1 MIEQT
6 NSLLP
11 LIQSLFLP
19 SYEGFLLVDSK
30 SYRILIANP
39 SIEKLLGFSAAELP
53 GLKLERILPQ
63 NGLFVRMINVLN
75 EHEINK
81 KVLWQ
86 LRKKN
91 DELIH
96 IEFMLQRQTLPDDSL
111 ECIAIYVEDKSAI
124 KDLEVQIN
132 FTQNLFQAI
141 REVKQ
146 TIQEDK
152 EPNLILQTACIF
164 LQKAKQY
171 DFVWGV
177 LTNEF
182 ENHIEFFEK
191 QSLGLIH
198 KSVVD
203 FFNTPETSMPMKTLL
218 EKTNSS
224 PFSYSNKEDKYK
236 DWCKEF
242 KYSGV
247 MYGFCFPIS
256 WNNLIYGGLEIISFQ
271 ENPFTPDEIS
281 IINEIAVD
289 IGFAIFSKINEE
301 ERYKVLKKT
310 RYQGKLLDTIE
321 IPIFTLDQYLRL
333 EYAND
338 TAIKTLGISF
348 QELKTKDLLGLFHLE
363 DEIVSSILQESVNKQ
378 IIVKNYNNEEISM
391 MFQSSIIRDD
401 NGDFQGLMVILFNLT
416 ELAHAE
422 EALRNSEE
430 RLRTIF
436 ATMNNGIVV
445 VNDEGIILDIAPI
458 FKFLLFQVVPIEA
471 GDFVFSFLDKV
482 HQDLFKNTIQQAQRS
497 LTIQTRDFFYTILN
511 EEYSFQVRFIPI
523 KRFSNLERVVM
534 LVFTDTTEA
543 KRLDR
548 QLIESMKFVSIGE
561 IAAGLAHEI
570 NNPLQSA
577 LLYLD
582 DLIVVEEEDPAE
594 RKLILKKI
602 ESANLRIRDLV
613 RALLDLGR
621 VESPNRDLVS
631 PYYILVRA
639 SELVEVSCKKK
650 GIEFTRHAGPNLPG
664 IFVRWQEIEQVL
676 INCVVNSINAISE
689 MENPVPNP
697 KIEIGIDLVRISK
710 KDWVVFSIEDNG
722 PGMSENVIERAFLPL
737 FTTRREKQGTGLGL
751 SISKK
756 IINDHEGDISIKSK
770 LGEGTK
776 IEILL
781 PAHVET
787 NE

>member
-39 SIEKLLGFSAAELP
+39 SIEKLLGFSPGELP
-53 GLKLERILPQ
+53 GLKLESILPQ

-81 KVLWQ
+81 KALWQ

-91 DELIH
+91 GELIH
-96 IEFMLQRQTLPDDSL
+96 IEFMLQRQTLPDDFL

-124 KDLEVQIN
+124 KDLEIQIN

-152 EPNLILQTACIF
+152 EPNIILQTACHF

-177 LTNEF
+177 LANEF
-182 ENHIEFFEK
+182 ENHIEFSEK
-191 QSLGLIH
+191 QSFGLIH
-198 KSVVD
+198 RSVTD
-203 FFNTPETSMPMKTLL
+203 FFNKTETSMPMKTLL
-218 EKTNSS
+218 EKADGN

-236 DWCKEF
+236 DWYEELKH
-242 KYSGV
+242 SGV
-247 MYGFCFPIS
+247 VYGFCFPIS
-256 WNNLIYGGLEIISFQ
+256 WNNLTYGGLEIISFQ

-363 DEIVSSILQESVNKQ
+363 DEIASSMLLESVNKQ
-378 IIVKNYNNEEISM
+378 IIVKNNNNEEISM

-401 NGDFQGLMVILFNLT
+401 NDDFQGLMVILFNLS

-458 FKFLLFQVVPIEA
+458 FKFLLFQVVPMEA

-482 HQDLFKNTIQQAQRS
+482 HQDLFRSTIQEAQRS
-497 LTIQTRDFFYTILN
+497 LSIQTRDFFYTILN

-523 KRFSNLERVVM
+523 KRFSNLEKVVM

-722 PGMSENVIERAFLPL
+722 PGMSENIIERAFLPL

-756 IINDHEGDISIKSK
+756 IINDHEGDITIKSK

-781 PAHVET
+781 PAHVEI

>member
-11 LIQSLFLP
+11 LIESLFLP

-30 SYRILIANP
+30 SYEILIANP
-39 SIEKLLGFSAAELP
+39 SIEKLLGFSSGELL
-53 GLKLERILPQ
+53 GQKLERILPQ

-75 EHEINK
+75 EQEINK
-81 KVLWQ
+81 KILWQ

-91 DELIH
+91 NELIH
-96 IEFMLQRQTLPDDSL
+96 IEFMLQRQILPNDSF

-124 KDLEVQIN
+124 KDLEIQIN
-132 FTQNLFQAI
+132 FTQNLFQTI

-152 EPNLILQTACIF
+152 EPNLILQTACNF

-171 DFVWGV
+171 DFVWGI
-177 LTNEF
+177 LINEF
-182 ENHIEFFEK
+182 ENQIEFAEK
-191 QSLGLIH
+191 QSFGSIH
-198 KSVVD
+198 KSAINL
-203 FFNTPETSMPMKTLL
+203 FEAPTTSIPMKTLL
-218 EKTNSS
+218 EKENTN
-224 PFSYSNKEDKYK
+224 PFSYSNKDDQYK
-236 DWCKEF
+236 LWYK
-242 KYSGV
+242 SVNQTGAI
-247 MYGFCFPIS
+247 YGFCFPIS
-256 WNNLIYGGLEIISFQ
+256 WNNIIYGGLEIVSFQ
-271 ENPFTPDEIS
+271 ENSFTPDEIN
-281 IINEIAVD
+281 IINEIAID

-301 ERYKVLKKT
+301 ERSKVLKKT

-321 IPIFTLDQYLRL
+321 IPIFTLDQYLRI

-338 TAIKTLGISF
+338 TALKTLGISF

-363 DEIVSSILQESVNKQ
+363 DEVTLSILQESVNKQ
-378 IIVKNYNNEEISM
+378 IIIKNNNDEEISM

-401 NGDFQGLMVILFNLT
+401 SGDFQGLMVILFNLS

-445 VNDEGIILDIAPI
+445 VNTEGIILDIAPI

-482 HQDLFKNTIQQAQRS
+482 HQELFRKTLKETQKN
-497 LTIQTRDFFYTILN
+497 LTIHTRDFFYTILN

-523 KRFSNLERVVM
+523 KRFSNLEKVIM

-582 DLIVVEEEDPAE
+582 DLIVIEEEDPAE

-676 INCVVNSINAISE
+676 INCVVNSINALSE
-689 MENPVPNP
+689 MENPVSNP

-756 IINDHEGDISIKSK
+756 IINDHEGDMIIKSR

-781 PAHVET
+781 PAHIEI
-787 NE
+787 NG